1 MTGAELRRARTLTNK
16 TQKQI
21 ADETE
26 TDKSRICRIEKGMAD
41 RMLETYER
49 ILKAYG
55 FRIVGPDQ
63 EWNEFEEAK

>member
-1 MTGAELRRARTLTNK
+1 MTGSELRRARTLANK

-21 ADETE
+21 ADEVGAN
-26 TDKSRICRIEKGMAD
+26 KSRVCRIEKGMAD

-63 EWNEFEEAK
+63 EWNEFEEQA